1 MAAPIFTNV
10 NDIMKIVKLTLPEWA
25 CLQSP
30 ELEGRDVFLHVHSA
44 SVMEAFE
51 RCNVALEHNVSQYT
65 FHNYND
71 GEDYTLALHY
81 APLVE
86 DEEDKQELLKR
97 FAVFYVEELK
107 KREAYRQALDR
118 AKLQ

>member
-1 MAAPIFTNV
+1 
-10 NDIMKIVKLTLPEWA
+10 MKIAKLTLPEWA
-25 CLQSP
+25 FLQSP
-30 ELEGRDVFLHVHSA
+30 ELEGRDVVLHVRSA

-81 APLVE
+81 APLAE
-86 DEEDKQELLKR
+86 DEDDKLELLKR
-97 FAVFYVEELK
+97 FAIFYVEELK
-107 KREAYRQALDR
+107 KREAHRQAVEKAR
-118 AKLQ
+118 LQ